1 MSMKSFVT
9 LTPVETVRHCR
20 QLRGRLEHLLKTAVP
35 GDNTAQRHIRSLRR
49 ELSFYQ
55 PKAV

>member
-1 MSMKSFVT
+1 MNMKPFVT

-20 QLRGRLEHLLKTAVP
+20 QLRARLENSIKTAVP
-35 GDNTAQRHIRSLRR
+35 GDNTAQRHIRALRR

>member
-9 LTPVETVRHCR
+9 LTPIETVRHCR
-20 QLRGRLEHLLKTAVP
+20 QLRGRLEHSLKTAVP

-49 ELSFYQ
+49 EISFYQ